1 MLSSLAV
8 HASGN
13 IQCYSEEPLADSQLQ
28 RGITDTT
35 ASKSASDAVQCFVV
49 ATLAS
54 MTPAVPFIFRNYEYS
69 PDSQPPR
76 ASAPPNDE
84 ASLYELGGSSKH
96 LVWQA
101 VRASSAAPYYLDD
114 FVCGQD
120 RYHFSTPK
128 CRFQFKDVI
137 TTLEIQAQK
146 RLGTVK
152 THSYIVQMF

>member
-1 MLSSLAV
+1 
-8 HASGN
+8 
-13 IQCYSEEPLADSQLQ
+13 
-28 RGITDTT
+28 
-35 ASKSASDAVQCFVV
+35 
-49 ATLAS
+49 

-120 RYHFSTPK
+120 RYLFSIPKLLFSSKTSYLTGYLNSETPGDSK
-128 CRFQFKDVI
+128 NVFLHCEDVSVAQCCELGYSYYSYCCFCVI
-137 TTLEIQAQK
+137 TN
-146 RLGTVK
+146 
-152 THSYIVQMF
+152 IVIIIILIIIVSVP

>member
-1 MLSSLAV
+1 
-8 HASGN
+8 
-13 IQCYSEEPLADSQLQ
+13 
-28 RGITDTT
+28 
-35 ASKSASDAVQCFVV
+35 
-49 ATLAS
+49 

-120 RYHFSTPK
+120 RYCLNLAQCSDKLGYCPYSHCWFCHVTNI
-128 CRFQFKDVI
+128 VI
-137 TTLEIQAQK
+137 L
-146 RLGTVK
+146 
-152 THSYIVQMF
+152 YIVYSHYYCLCTIVASVGIREVLDQPCVML

>member
-1 MLSSLAV
+1 MTV
-8 HASGN
+8 ASG
-13 IQCYSEEPLADSQLQ
+13 L
-28 RGITDTT
+28 
-35 ASKSASDAVQCFVV
+35 QCFVV

-69 PDSQPPR
+69 PDSQAPR

-114 FVCGQD
+114 FVCGPD
-120 RYHFSTPK
+120 RYGTAANCS
-128 CRFQFKDVI
+128 RVLVI
-137 TTLEIQAQK
+137 IMWASEKVVTA
-146 RLGTVK
+146 VSCC
-152 THSYIVQMF
+152 HVAYITFC

>member
-120 RYHFSTPK
+120 RYLFSIPK
-128 CRFQFKDVI
+128 CLFQYKNVI
-137 TTLEIQAQK
+137 PTLEIQA
-146 RLGTVK
+146 
-152 THSYIVQMF
+152 